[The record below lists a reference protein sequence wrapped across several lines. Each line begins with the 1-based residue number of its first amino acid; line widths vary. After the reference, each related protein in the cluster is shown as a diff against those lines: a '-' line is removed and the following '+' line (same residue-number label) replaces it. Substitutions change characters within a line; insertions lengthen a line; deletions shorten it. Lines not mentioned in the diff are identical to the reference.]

1 VTYSNLTS
9 QEKTA
14 IRTLGALKATGYRPV
29 SVKQEIRSNLIRRI
43 QAGEPVFEGIWGY
56 ENTVIP
62 DVERALLS
70 CHNINFLGLR
80 GQAKTRM
87 ARLMVNLL
95 DEYIP
100 VLEGSELN
108 EDPLQPLTRQ
118 SLALI
123 EEKGDDTPI
132 SWLHREERYTEK
144 LATPDVS
151 VADLIGDVDPIRAAT
166 LKLPY
171 SDERVIHFGLI
182 PRANRGI
189 FVINELP
196 DLQARI
202 QVALFNILQ
211 EGDIQIRGFKF
222 RLPLDIQFVFTANPE
237 DYTNRGSIVTPLK
250 DRIDSQIVTHYPL
263 TVEMGKKIT
272 RQEVKVKEGQEQVA
286 VIPELVKE
294 LIEQIAFEARNS
306 EYVDRKSGVSARMT
320 ISAYENLLSSIERRC
335 LINGETQ
342 SLARISDL
350 YHTVPSICGKVELV
364 YEGEVEGPVIVAQ
377 NLIGKAIR
385 TQFASYFPDPE
396 KVRKETDP
404 AMRKIIDWFGS
415 GNQIAI
421 QDHLNNQEYRA
432 RLKSIDGLDEYVE
445 KHLPGIT
452 DPDEQLLIME
462 FALHGLA
469 EFSKI
474 GRQILDNGAD
484 FKDLLDTMLPG
495 GGSFDE
501 DDFDDDED
509 DDDRY

>member
-1 VTYSNLTS
+1 MNYPNLS
-9 QEKTA
+9 SEEKKG
-14 IRTLGALKATGYRPV
+14 IRTLGALKATGYQPI
-29 SVKQEIRSNLIRRI
+29 SVKQEIRTNLIKQI
-43 QAGEPVFEGIWGY
+43 KAGQPVFEGIWGY

-87 ARLMVNLL
+87 ARQMVQLL

-108 EDPLQPLTRQ
+108 EDPLRPLTKQ
-118 SLALI
+118 SIALI
-123 EEKGDDTPI
+123 EKLGDDTPI
-132 SWLHREERYTEK
+132 TWLHRDDRYTEK

-182 PRANRGI
+182 PRTHRGI

-250 DRIDSQIVTHYPL
+250 DRIESQIVTHYPL
-263 TVEMGKKIT
+263 SIEMGKKIT
-272 RQEVKVKEGQEQVA
+272 QQEVRVKEGQEQIAHVSNL
-286 VIPELVKE
+286 IKD
-294 LIEQIAFEARNS
+294 LIEQIAIEARNS

-320 ISAYENLLSSIERRC
+320 ISAYENLLSSVERRC
-335 LINGETQ
+335 LAKGEDH
-342 SLARISDL
+342 SFARISDL

-385 TQFASYFPDPE
+385 TLFTGYFPDPE
-396 KVRKETDP
+396 KVKKDTDP

-421 QDHLNNQEYRA
+421 EDHLTNREYRVKL
-432 RLKSIDGLDEYVE
+432 RIIDGLDEYVE
-445 KHLPGIT
+445 RHIPGIE
-452 DPDEQLLIME
+452 DADEQLLWME

-469 EFSKI
+469 EYSKI
-474 GRQILDNGAD
+474 GRQVLDNRVD

-495 GGSFDE
+495 AGSFDD
-501 DDFDDDED
+501 DDFDDDD
-509 DDDRY
+509 DDDQY

>member
-1 VTYSNLTS
+1 MGYANLAS
-9 QEKTA
+9 EEKLK
-14 IRTLGALKATGYRPV
+14 IRTLGALKASGYN
-29 SVKQEIRSNLIRRI
+29 SFTVKEELRNNLIQKIRLG
-43 QAGEPVFEGIWGY
+43 QPVFSGIWGY
-56 ENTVIP
+56 EKTVIP
-62 DVERALLS
+62 DVERAILS
-70 CHNINFLGLR
+70 MHNINFLGLR

-87 ARLMVNLL
+87 ARSMVGLL

-108 EDPLQPLTRQ
+108 EDPLHPLTR
-118 SLALI
+118 SSAALI
-123 EEKGDDTPI
+123 AEKGDETPVGWI
-132 SWLHREERYTEK
+132 HRDERYTEK

-202 QVALFNILQ
+202 QVSLFNILQ

-263 TVEMGKKIT
+263 SVETGIKIT
-272 RQEVKVKEGQEQVA
+272 AQEAKVKDGQESISFVHN
-286 VIPELVKE
+286 LVKT

-306 EYVDRKSGVSARMT
+306 EYVDKKSGVSARMT
-320 ISAYENLLSSIERRC
+320 ISAYENLLSSVERRC
-335 LINGETQ
+335 LANGEK
-342 SLARISDL
+342 SSYARISDL
-350 YHTVPSICGKVELV
+350 YHTVPAICGKVELV

-385 TQFASYFPDPE
+385 TLFSSYFPELEKAKKDLDPKIK
-396 KVRKETDP
+396 KV
-404 AMRKIIDWFGS
+404 IDWFGN
-415 GNQIAI
+415 GNQIVIA
-421 QDHLNNQEYRA
+421 DDLTNPEYRA
-432 RLKSIDGLDEYVE
+432 RLKTIDGLDEYIE
-445 KHLPGIT
+445 DYLPGAPEE
-452 DPDEQLLIME
+452 DRLLLME

-474 GRQILDNGAD
+474 GREILDNGTD
-484 FKDLLDTMLPG
+484 FKDLLDTMLPNAG
-495 GGSFDE
+495 DFE
-501 DDFDDDED
+501 DNDED
-509 DDDRY
+509 DDFYDDRGKF

>member
-1 VTYSNLTS
+1 MAYEKLSPEERLSIKNLG
-9 QEKTA
+9 ELA
-14 IRTLGALKATGYRPV
+14 EAGYRPI
-29 SVKQEIRSNLIRRI
+29 SVKEELRQNLIRKIRLK
-43 QAGEPVFEGIWGY
+43 QPVFSGIWGY

-62 DVERALLS
+62 DVERAILS
-70 CHNINFLGLR
+70 MHSINFLGLR

-87 ARLMVNLL
+87 ARSMVTLL
-95 DEYIP
+95 DEHIP
-100 VLEGSELN
+100 VLEGSDLN
-108 EDPLQPLTRQ
+108 EDPFVPLTQ
-118 SLALI
+118 ASKSLI
-123 EEKGDDTPI
+123 EAQGLKTPV
-132 SWLHREERYTEK
+132 SWIHRDERYTEK

-211 EGDIQIRGFKF
+211 EGDIQIRGFKL
-222 RLPLDIQFVFTANPE
+222 RLPLDVQFVFTANPE

-250 DRIDSQIVTHYPL
+250 DRIDSQIVTHYPASIDL
-263 TVEMGKKIT
+263 SRQIT
-272 RQEVKVKEGQEQVA
+272 IQEAKVKAEQKDRIVVSDLIA
-286 VIPELVKE
+286 D
-294 LIEQIAFEARNS
+294 LIEQIAVEARNS

-335 LINGETQ
+335 LLNEEDAGY
-342 SLARISDL
+342 ARISDL
-350 YHTVPSICGKVELV
+350 YHTIPAICGKVELV

-385 TQFASYFPDPE
+385 SLLGRYFPTPE
-396 KVRKETDP
+396 KTKKAFDSEVRAIVE
-404 AMRKIIDWFGS
+404 WFGA

-421 QDHLNNQEYRA
+421 TDSLTEAEYRA
-432 RLKSIDGLDEYVE
+432 RLSVIEGLDDFVARHIPNSMGQEAF
-445 KHLPGIT
+445 LF
-452 DPDEQLLIME
+452 ME

-469 EFSKI
+469 EYSKI
-474 GRQILDNGAD
+474 GRQLLDGSSE
-484 FKDLLDTMLPG
+484 FKDLLNSMLP
-495 GGSFDE
+495 DT
-501 DDFDDDED
+501 DDFDEEDYFDKDDEN
-509 DDDRY
+509 